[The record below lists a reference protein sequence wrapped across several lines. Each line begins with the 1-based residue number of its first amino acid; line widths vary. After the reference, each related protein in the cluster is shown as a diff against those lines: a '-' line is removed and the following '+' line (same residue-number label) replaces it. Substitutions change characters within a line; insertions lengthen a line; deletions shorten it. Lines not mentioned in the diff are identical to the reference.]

1 MHTTHDW
8 ELSLLFIIGIL
19 LSLLYGGIFWKEVSL
34 YISYAQLQFSTPTV
48 QTGTYNLLL
57 YVQGF
62 LLRLRME
69 ASTATTTQCSL
80 HCKLVTEHCPSYTTD
95 SQLYSYLEIIVQ
107 PQSASQF
114 QLQIICCIWVLLE
127 RYWRDPVWI
136 GKLNGCHLCG
146 NICCNFPCIIW
157 LPTRV
162 NLILIF
168 HLPPNH
174 KTPFNI
180 INILQVIPCI

>member
-19 LSLLYGGIFWKEVSL
+19 LPLYGGIFWKEVSL

-62 LLRLRME
+62 LLLLRME

-80 HCKLVTEHCPSYTTD
+80 HCNTAIGNWTL
-95 SQLYSYLEIIVQ
+95 SQLHYRLPIILYQ
-107 PQSASQF
+107 NLFISASQF

-127 RYWRDPVWI
+127 QYWRDPVWI